1 MIKPDTKQIFADA
14 LVELCKTKPLEKITV
29 QNIVDYCE
37 AGRQTFYNHF
47 KDKEDLV
54 AYVFILD
61 EKRCRERLEK
71 NCSIEEKLGV
81 ILNTFVEKKQ
91 FYVSAYIS
99 SGQNS
104 LGDAIFEYYFD
115 FYTKQI
121 TEKFGRES
129 IDKKLENAIRFHCY
143 GSIGFV
149 KQWMK
154 SGMKLS
160 VEELTSV
167 IIDNIPEWL
176 KKYLQ

>member
-61 EKRCRERLEK
+61 EKKCREKLEK

-81 ILNTFVEKKQ
+81 ILNTFVEKSNSTFPHIFQ
-91 FYVSAYIS
+91 AARIPLATLFLNIILIFT
-99 SGQNS
+99 QN
-104 LGDAIFEYYFD
+104 
-115 FYTKQI
+115 
-121 TEKFGRES
+121 R
-129 IDKKLENAIRFHCY
+129 
-143 GSIGFV
+143 
-149 KQWMK
+149 
-154 SGMKLS
+154 
-160 VEELTSV
+160 
-167 IIDNIPEWL
+167 
-176 KKYLQ
+176 